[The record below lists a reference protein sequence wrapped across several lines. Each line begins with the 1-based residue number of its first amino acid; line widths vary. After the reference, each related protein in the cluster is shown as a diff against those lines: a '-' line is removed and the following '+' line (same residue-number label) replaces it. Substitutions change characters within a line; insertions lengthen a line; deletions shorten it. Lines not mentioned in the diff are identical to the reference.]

1 MSTTE
6 AVILAVVVAAL
17 IVAAWSKPVRKGV
30 GGFITTDRKTGRVSI
45 TVWPASKKR
54 KKRR

>member
-1 MSTTE
+1 VNTE
-6 AVILAVVVAAL
+6 MLVLALFLAAL
-17 IVAAWSKPVRKGV
+17 IVAAYSKPVRRAV

-45 TVWPASKKR
+45 TVWPGGKKR